1 MGEACPDVGSRSLGS
16 APLGVKRQTRKGNPM
31 TPFSLSRASVVLAA
45 LPFVSVV
52 SIHAAAEPLDAA
64 VGQIED
70 VIVTATRVPTPAA
83 RVNVPV
89 EILERDQLEMRQ
101 AQSLGDLL
109 IGSPGIAIARSG
121 GVGALS
127 ELRMR
132 GAESNHVLVLIDGV
146 DANDPALGSRADI
159 SHIDLTGVER
169 IEILRGPQSALWGT
183 DALAGVISIRTISRP
198 TTPSGRIN
206 LESGSH
212 GTGAI
217 DGEFR
222 TGNGRAWLGIGGN
235 GFRTDGIDV
244 SGGAGRDGYRNRTL
258 HANSGY
264 DAERWSI
271 GAVLRQ
277 TLAES
282 EYDPTPA
289 PAFVPVEGDRE
300 FDTRQRFAR
309 VHATF
314 AATPSMNQTLTVGYL
329 DTDNENLAEGTR
341 TNRSDARRL
350 RIAFQNDWNF
360 GWTGGDA
367 RITFALERQTE
378 DFTFRAPASP
388 WGDPNQ
394 DQSISANS
402 LVLEYDVAIGDDLG
416 LTLSGRAD
424 RNSAFDD
431 VLAGRA
437 SMRYQ
442 RPDWGSRVFVSI
454 GTGVNNPTFT
464 ERFGFTPDTF
474 LGNPALKPE
483 RSLSMQLVLEQQVT
497 AWLLADAAIFRDR
510 LIDEIDGFAFDAERG
525 GFTAVNRD
533 GRSRRQ
539 GIELGGRLHATDSL
553 SIRVGYGYLDATEPG
568 SDGQLRELRRP
579 RHTGRLAADVRAFS
593 DRLRLQ
599 LGTAYVGRSFDHDF
613 GTFPARRV
621 VLGSYWLAHTAA
633 RYHVT
638 DTWSVFGRLENA
650 FDANYQTVFGYHTPG
665 RTAHIGVTAD
675 L

>member
-1 MGEACPDVGSRSLGS
+1 MALFRF
-16 APLGVKRQTRKGNPM
+16 R
-31 TPFSLSRASVVLAA
+31 RASAVLAA
-45 LPFVSVV
+45 LALACLV
-52 SIHAAAEPLDAA
+52 SIHAVAEPLDAA
-64 VGQIED
+64 VTQID
-70 VIVTATRVPTPAA
+70 DIIVTASRVPTPAA

-89 EILERDQLEMRQ
+89 ELLERQQLEMRQ

-109 IGSPGIAIARSG
+109 IGAPGVAVARSG

-132 GAESNHVLVLIDGV
+132 GSESNHVLVLIDGV
-146 DANDPALGSRADI
+146 DANDPALGSRVDI
-159 SHIDLTGVER
+159 AHINLTGVER

-183 DALAGVISIRTISRP
+183 DALAGVISIQTIARP
-198 TTPSGRIN
+198 TTPSGRIS

-212 GTGAI
+212 RTGAI

-222 TGNGRAWLGIGGN
+222 TGNGQAWLGIGGN
-235 GFRTDGIDV
+235 GFRTDGVDTA
-244 SGGAGRDGYRNRTL
+244 GRGGRDGYRNRTL

-264 DAERWSI
+264 AAERWSI

-282 EYDPTPA
+282 EYDPTPP
-289 PAFVPVEGDRE
+289 PAFVPVDGDRE
-300 FDTRQRFAR
+300 FHTRQRFAR

-314 AATPSMNQTLTVGYL
+314 AATPAWNQTLTVGYL

-350 RIAFQNDWNF
+350 RLGLQNDWNF
-360 GWTGGDA
+360 DWTGGDA
-367 RITFALERQTE
+367 RITLALERQTE

-402 LVLEYDVAIGDDLG
+402 LVLEYDVAIGEDLG
-416 LTLSGRAD
+416 LTLSARAD
-424 RNSAFDD
+424 RNSHFDD

-437 SMRYQ
+437 SLRYQ

-464 ERFGFTPDTF
+464 ERFGFAPDTF
-474 LGNPALKPE
+474 LGNPDLKPE
-483 RSLSMQLVLEQQVT
+483 RSLSVQIVLEQQIT
-497 AWLLADAAIFRDR
+497 EWLAADLAMFRDR

-539 GIELGGRLHATDSL
+539 GFELGGTVRATDAL
-553 SIRVGYGYLDATEPG
+553 SIRMGYGYLDATEPG
-568 SDGQLRELRRP
+568 SEGQVRELRRP
-579 RHTGRLAADVRAFS
+579 RHTGRLAADARAFS

-621 VLGSYWLAHTAA
+621 VLGSHWLAHAAA

-638 DTWSVFGRLENA
+638 DTWSVFGRVENA
-650 FDANYQTVFGYHTPG
+650 FDADYQTVFGYHTPG
-665 RTAHIGVTAD
+665 RTAHIGVSAD